1 MAIKYLV
8 EVYLPAAQRSF
19 DMRIPAASR
28 MGEITSLAAALAAD
42 LSEGIY
48 KATRQSVLVNAVSGD
63 MYDVNMTAMEQGVQ
77 NGTQFILI

>member
-8 EVYLPAAQRSF
+8 EVYLPAAQKSF

-28 MGEITSLAAALAAD
+28 MGEITSLVAALAAD
-42 LSEGIY
+42 LSDGSY
-48 KATRQSVLVNAVSGD
+48 KATKQSILVNAKNGN

-77 NGTQFILI
+77 NGSQFILI